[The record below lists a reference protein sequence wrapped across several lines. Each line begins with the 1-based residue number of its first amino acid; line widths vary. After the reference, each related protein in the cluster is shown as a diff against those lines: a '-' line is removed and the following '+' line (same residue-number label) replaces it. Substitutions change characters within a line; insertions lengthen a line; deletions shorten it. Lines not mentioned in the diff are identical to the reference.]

1 MIIKFRLKAIFKILF
16 SLLSVNQPQR
26 FIYQSIDENDKGGI
40 MERKN
45 VIQKVLTIAVIILFI
60 GISVAPSINAN
71 LSKEKDLVE
80 FTIELCGLK
89 TGKEKVKL
97 TRGEAEKVE
106 SLFDSIGQR
115 MKNIETSEE
124 SEKIFKEAVL
134 ELDRFGL
141 LGSLSVKQAQRL
153 IFSVHKTPIIRVLE
167 KTHNKNSISLD
178 ENENL
183 FCLMTG
189 KTTYTTCFQ
198 KPVST
203 FFIQFAMISYS
214 LELEKLGSWFL
225 LFWILSSIFVY
236 NNPIAVLLK
245 IGLGIYEYGD
255 SNRIPA
261 RGWIVTLGMNGKKN
275 WNNTFYGQLPHLF
288 GIPLLMQYGGVS
300 YSAIIG
306 YTGIKLQSS
315 DGLGFYYLGSALYV
329 KIGSEP
335 PY

>member
-1 MIIKFRLKAIFKILF
+1 M
-16 SLLSVNQPQR
+16 
-26 FIYQSIDENDKGGI
+26 IDENNKGGI

-45 VIQKVLTIAVIILFI
+45 LIQKVLSISVIILFI
-60 GISVAPSINAN
+60 GIAVAPSINAN
-71 LSKEKDLVE
+71 FSKEMNLVE

-89 TGKEKVKL
+89 NGKETVKL
-97 TRGEAEKVE
+97 TQGEAEKVE
-106 SLFDSIGQR
+106 SLFISVRDRLNSIDTREQ
-115 MKNIETSEE
+115 
-124 SEKIFKEAVL
+124 SEKIFKDAVV
-134 ELDRFGL
+134 ELDKFGL
-141 LGSLSVKQAQRL
+141 LGSLSLKQAQRL
-153 IFSVHKTPIIRVLE
+153 IVSTHKAPIINRILE
-167 KTHNKNSISLD
+167 RTHNKNSISLD

-183 FCLMTG
+183 FCLITG

-198 KPVST
+198 NPVST
-203 FFIQFAMISYS
+203 FFLQFAMFLYN

-236 NNPIAVLLK
+236 DNPMAILLK

-261 RGWIVTLGMNGKKN
+261 SGWIITLGMNGKKN
-275 WNNTFYGQLPHLF
+275 WNNTFFGQLPHTL
-288 GIPLLMQYGGVS
+288 GIPLLIQHGGVS

-315 DGLGFYYLGSALYV
+315 DGLGFYFLGSAIFV